1 MKRVKVSNNVI
12 RRLPRYLRKL
22 DELSESGVDK
32 ISSRQLGD
40 LLGLTSS
47 QVRQDFNCFGEFG
60 QQGYGY
66 NVAALRAQIAG
77 IMGMERGFTA
87 ILVGVG
93 NIGRAMME
101 NFCFADWGVKLAA
114 AFDIKPALIGTEFN
128 GVHIYGMDELESY
141 LAEHDTDIAVLTV
154 PKTAAI
160 PVTERLTKSGIDK
173 ISSRQLGDLLGLTS
187 SQVRQDFNC
196 FGEFGQQGYG
206 YNVAALRAQ
215 IAGIM
220 GMERGFT
227 AILVGVGNIGR
238 ALMENFC
245 FADWGVRLA
254 AAFDI
259 KPALIGT
266 EYNGV
271 HIYGMDELESYLAEH
286 ETDIA
291 VLTVPKTAAIP
302 VTERLTKS
310 GIDAIWN
317 FTNVE
322 LTEPNSSTIVENV
335 HFSDSLLSLSYY
347 VAERRDETAAKAAR
361 EEK

>member
-1 MKRVKVSNNVI
+1 MSNNVI

-66 NVAALRAQIAG
+66 NIAALRAQIAG
-77 IMGMERGFTA
+77 ILGMERGFTA

-101 NFCFADWGVKLAA
+101 NFCFSDWGVNLAA
-114 AFDIKPALIGTEFN
+114 AFDVKPALIGTAYR
-128 GVHIYGMDELESY
+128 GVHIYSMDELEKY
-141 LAEHDTDIAVLTV
+141 LDENKADIAVLTV
-154 PKTAAI
+154 PKTAAV
-160 PVTERLTKSGIDK
+160 PVTERLT
-173 ISSRQLGDLLGLTS
+173 
-187 SQVRQDFNC
+187 
-196 FGEFGQQGYG
+196 
-206 YNVAALRAQ
+206 A
-215 IAGIM
+215 
-220 GMERGFT
+220 
-227 AILVGVGNIGR
+227 
-238 ALMENFC
+238 
-245 FADWGVRLA
+245 
-254 AAFDI
+254 
-259 KPALIGT
+259 
-266 EYNGV
+266 
-271 HIYGMDELESYLAEH
+271 
-286 ETDIA
+286 
-291 VLTVPKTAAIP
+291 
-302 VTERLTKS
+302 S

-335 HFSDSLLSLSYY
+335 HFSDSLLSLSYF
-347 VAERRDETAAKAAR
+347 VAERRDEAAAKAAR